1 MKFGSDRTERGFPL
15 EGRVGIE
22 AVRLFKQTANREI
35 KNQEAGNE
43 KQAARSRKWAGCHI
57 LPVGGCREVRLNPA
71 TAVTGI
77 TLTSVPACR
86 DTPCHETNL

>member
-15 EGRVGIE
+15 E
-22 AVRLFKQTANREI
+22 AVRRF

-57 LPVGGCREVRLNPA
+57 LPVGGCRGAAFPA
-71 TAVTGI
+71 RSAVPSHSSHRNYI
-77 TLTSVPACR
+77 TNIIILTQITV
-86 DTPCHETNL
+86 TTT